1 VAHGTWLGTPK
12 TSELSKSSPVPL
24 RASGG
29 REGGKDRRKGISET
43 GAAEYEAYS
52 YGGFGY
58 SFQSPFAVPQA
69 HLGGGKTGDFPK
81 SSVGWSTYDACTII
95 ATPVPS
101 GNVAW
106 KGKSTES
113 STCESPTNG

>member
-1 VAHGTWLGTPK
+1 M
-12 TSELSKSSPVPL
+12 ELLCYLMFTIHIGWYLVIVGWEHPRPQSS
-24 RASGG
+24 RAGG

-69 HLGGGKTGDFPK
+69 FFEWGNKEDDFPQILQC
-81 SSVGWSTYDACTII
+81 VVVHMRCLYDHSNPCT
-95 ATPVPS
+95 S
-101 GNVAW
+101 
-106 KGKSTES
+106 
-113 STCESPTNG
+113 